1 METGSEASGNEA
13 KGLRLLET
21 GNEASGDWERG

>member
-13 KGLRLLET
+13 NAVRLLET
-21 GNEASGDWERG
+21 GNEASGDWE